1 MEGGEGGWEGEG
13 INYYYPGKSGQSR
26 RAMSRDDEERRQSG
40 AMEMH
45 GSALIRTE
53 CSDT

>member
-1 MEGGEGGWEGEG
+1 MGREGGREGEG